1 MVWRAVLR
9 LCSPSK
15 QPPMSVMMMSS
26 QVAAPRVLHDQ
37 DNYQFYITTGTD
49 KAYLQYDIDPAI
61 KVADLQHTF
70 VPEAFRGQGYGKILA
85 KAAFDYFVES
95 NQHMKLTCWYLQK
108 YYKENPLPQYQ
119 EKIKQHR

>member
-85 KAAFDYFVES
+85 KYVKQMSVAE
-95 NQHMKLTCWYLQK
+95 H
-108 YYKENPLPQYQ
+108 Q
-119 EKIKQHR
+119 EKEDTIYR